1 VHADELKSL
10 LKIAHS
16 GIVHG
21 RNGSPVVLDTEAK
34 EDILWAIWR
43 ILVANPTTRVVFGDA
58 NGFGLL
64 LSVLEGIQQRC
75 EHFNVEL
82 IGDETAP
89 GPNLTE
95 HMEVL
100 DALLHVVTVG
110 AADNPT
116 NRNKLH
122 DCISS
127 QTFKRLLQKSGLLC
141 SEFEQK
147 VAERLFDVALERVH
161 SPSQSASGL
170 PVLSQGVGIR
180 SFSIPGAE
188 GEFLVNSSQAIQ
200 GAAQDDVY
208 NAGAVE
214 VLLFFLLQFTIKLQL
229 RILIQIER
237 LVNESP
243 WNQNA
248 LTSAGKLPQCVLPS
262 GFIQDLGLSP
272 LLPTLKFVAFVIKFH
287 ILYSFYSR

>member
-1 VHADELKSL
+1 MHADELKSL
-10 LKIAHS
+10 LKVAHS
-16 GIVHG
+16 GIIHG
-21 RNGSPVVLDTEAK
+21 RDGSPIVLDTEAK
-34 EDILWAIWR
+34 EDTLWAIWR
-43 ILVANPTTRVVFGDA
+43 ILGANPTTRVIFGDG

-64 LSVLEGIQQRC
+64 LSVLEGIQQRG
-75 EHFNVEL
+75 ENFIVEL
-82 IGDETAP
+82 IGDEAAP

-122 DCISS
+122 ECLSS

-141 SEFEQK
+141 CDFEQK
-147 VAERLFDVALERVH
+147 LAERLFDVALERVH

-180 SFSIPGAE
+180 SFRIPGAE
-188 GEFLVNSSQAIQ
+188 GEFLVKSSQVSQ
-200 GAAQDDVY
+200 GAVRDDVY

-214 VLLFFLLQFTIKLQL
+214 VLLFFLPQFSVQLQL
-229 RILIQIER
+229 RILIQIEN

-248 LTSAGKLPQCVLPS
+248 LTSAGKQHQC
-262 GFIQDLGLSP
+262 G
-272 LLPTLKFVAFVIKFH
+272 
-287 ILYSFYSR
+287 

>member
-1 VHADELKSL
+1 MHADELKSL
-10 LKIAHS
+10 LKVAHS

-43 ILVANPTTRVVFGDA
+43 ILVTNPTTRVVFGDG

-64 LSVLEGIQQRC
+64 LSVLEGIQQRG
-75 EHFNVEL
+75 ENFNVEL
-82 IGDETAP
+82 IGDEPVP
-89 GPNLTE
+89 GPNLTQ

-122 DCISS
+122 ECISS

-141 SEFEQK
+141 ADFEQK

-170 PVLSQGVGIR
+170 PILSQGVGIR
-180 SFSIPGAE
+180 SFRIPGAE
-188 GEFLVNSSQAIQ
+188 GEFLVNSSQAGQ

-214 VLLFFLLQFTIKLQL
+214 VLLFFLLQFTVKLQL

-243 WNQNA
+243 RNQNA
-248 LTSAGKLPQCVLPS
+248 LTSAGKQRHCVLQS
-262 GFIQDLGLSP
+262 GFIQDLGLRS
-272 LLPTLKFVAFVIKFH
+272 LLSK
-287 ILYSFYSR
+287 